1 MSTSC
6 VVQGAASAGPPANIP
21 PLASVEGGLFLL
33 PIASDR
39 GAPPRAS
46 LSASGTRNGETA
58 SFSSDLYNT
67 SASPTALRARR
78 AKVVAGEALAQ
89 LNSLNRLP
97 SGWLPYVLVAIGKG
111 HFAGAG
117 VDAGDFG
124 APSFVQGSLDGSAI
138 GEGNAVVLVGDVLAE
153 FID

>member
-33 PIASDR
+33 SISSDW
-39 GAPPRAS
+39 GAAPRAS

-78 AKVVAGEALAQ
+78 AQVVAGAAHTT
-89 LNSLNRLP
+89 LN
-97 SGWLPYVLVAIGKG
+97 
-111 HFAGAG
+111 F
-117 VDAGDFG
+117 
-124 APSFVQGSLDGSAI
+124 
-138 GEGNAVVLVGDVLAE
+138 
-153 FID
+153 FIQFPHCCLS